1 MVRAS
6 EGNTKHKLQPRQ
18 PGRESWQSVKHGVQN
33 ISIKPEMFG
42 WHLHR
47 LLIARLVS
55 NEEFYPGR
63 KMSAFYQTG
72 YQSRAFCDIC

>member
-1 MVRAS
+1 MRETQNRNYNHASQEEKVR
-6 EGNTKHKLQPRQ
+6 E
-18 PGRESWQSVKHGVQN
+18 SVKHGVQN
-33 ISIKPEMFG
+33 IGIEPEMFG

-72 YQSRAFCDIC
+72 YQS